1 MLVTLNLDQ
10 LSKLCISLPY
20 KLETSPFTSQAAS
33 HMVFHLHLPSF
44 RSCGGNPI
52 KHALQRC
59 QCCVKAIRFC
69 LQRRGWHVSTKRCVS
84 CEQDKRARRPFCY
97 QSHKTRLLETWVS
110 KDLKD
115 FPGKACGMTTPPTT
129 TRNHAKASSIEKYT
143 SLSSRGGSL
152 QTPAN
157 QAGCHPVVGHWNYL

>member
-1 MLVTLNLDQ
+1 MHQPALKTWNITFHI
-10 LSKLCISLPY
+10 SSRKPHGFPSPSAKLQVMRRQSDKACLATMSVLRQ
-20 KLETSPFTSQAAS
+20 SHPFLLTTKGLA
-33 HMVFHLHLPSF
+33 
-44 RSCGGNPI
+44 
-52 KHALQRC
+52 
-59 QCCVKAIRFC
+59 CVNKT
-69 LQRRGWHVSTKRCVS
+69 VCVMWWRQDWLK
-84 CEQDKRARRPFCY
+84 QDKRARRPFCY